1 MKTPCTECI
10 IGSYCNKAELTEL
23 YMDRHGEFP
32 KWFDEEMKCEYYS
45 KLMKK
50 ILFEVRN
57 FK

>member
-10 IGSYCNKAELTEL
+10 IGSYCNKASITISYIDNHNRL
-23 YMDRHGEFP
+23 P
-32 KWFDEEMKCEYYS
+32 KWFDKEMKCEYYD